1 MSRPPRRAKQD
12 WSHKLARPLAVDNG
26 MKLTTLADA
35 RTAVLYE
42 KPRSTV
48 KCEYVWRRTDRWINF
63 PWSTAPPLVP
73 DHRGRRTA
81 EA

>member
-35 RTAVLYE
+35 RTAVLYVFG
-42 KPRSTV
+42 SV
-48 KCEYVWRRTDRWINF
+48 DARTCPGYSR
-63 PWSTAPPLVP
+63 A
-73 DHRGRRTA
+73 
-81 EA
+81 